1 MLGTI
6 LISRSRTNVA
16 TGLTK
21 AGVPPA
27 TAHRVASTFNFSASS
42 SGQTAHE
49 PAKYVHAVQIAFAHS
64 TQTVFHIMAAVMAV
78 TFFVAI
84 RFLKR
89 SHAPVQ
95 VAHESPDESVAEFT
109 R

>member
-1 MLGTI
+1 MSL
-6 LISRSRTNVA
+6 
-16 TGLTK
+16 
-21 AGVPPA
+21 PPRP
-27 TAHRVASTFNFSASS
+27 HRIASTFNFSASS
-42 SGQTAHE
+42 SGHTAHE

-89 SHAPVQ
+89 GPEPAEIV
-95 VAHESPDESVAEFT
+95 HEPPDESVARFA